1 MPSKWK
7 YSPEGIAASVLFIIL
22 FIVILIQIF
31 GRTALFTGPVWTEEL
46 ARWIWVWMAFL
57 AIGEAERTNS
67 QLKMAFLAERLPAAV
82 RRIIFTLIDL
92 VYLGIMGHLALIGW
106 RTVKRTAINEAVTLP
121 VPDAALYASALIAAV
136 LICYRILR
144 RIFWRLGPGGRD
156 EDLTQEP
163 TL

>member
-1 MPSKWK
+1 MPSKWT

-22 FIVILIQIF
+22 FAVILIQIF

-67 QLKMAFLAERLPAAV
+67 QLKMGFVAERLSGGG
-82 RRIIFTLIDL
+82 RRVLFTVIDL
-92 VYLGIMGHLALIGW
+92 VYLGLMGHLAVIGW

-121 VPDAALYASALIAAV
+121 VPDAVLYASAFVAAI

-144 RIFWRLGPGGRD
+144 RILWRLGPDGGD
-156 EDLTQEP
+156 DDLTQDP